1 MMKYN
6 DYMWTINC
14 LYYGCDHGECTKRK
28 PMTKAEASMTRILE
42 LKELLQPYHSHS
54 YMTGDQIDECIAL
67 LEEAKRL
74 LELHH
79 TPEEKK

>member
-1 MMKYN
+1 MN
-6 DYMWTINC
+6 NLEQCI
-14 LYYGCDHGECTKRK
+14 E
-28 PMTKAEASMTRILE
+28 RILQ
-42 LKELLQPYHSHS
+42 LKQVLVPFDAHS
-54 YMTGDQIDECIAL
+54 YMTGDQIDECIGL